1 MKLMKRILAIVCT
14 FVMIIS
20 MATGVNAVENT
31 STTSATQPKGSITL
45 ENAVVGDE
53 YKVYKILTL
62 ESYVKDKAYSYKRNG
77 DGWDKFINSTQGTQF
92 FESNENGYVKLKSTA
107 DNDTAARKIAIYAIG
122 FAQANRDTVTPTK
135 TVRAEATS
143 KTETTKVVF
152 NDLEL
157 GYYVVESTSGTACAI
172 TTTDPDATIKD
183 KHDNPS
189 VNKII
194 EHGGVVKGNQK
205 MNSVNLG
212 ETVYFET
219 TINVKPGAKNYVLHD
234 TMDSNLENFF
244 VYEVCCNLPNS
255 KNQNTSLATTG
266 AENEKM
272 VNVRPGAFNSEKPTD
287 GCTFELSFTN
297 LFYTTYRQQIDR
309 GDLTK
314 IYVKYY
320 ATVGNKAP
328 INTAMK
334 NTTYLTYGEN
344 NLETDKSETETYTYG
359 IPVYKYTG
367 TDTGLADA
375 KFILST
381 VENPTDKDAIKFTPN
396 GNIYR
401 YTNQTNADGNTTLV
415 SPTGEHLGHFEIQGL
430 EAGTYYLKETE
441 APKGYNKIQKSIKIE
456 ILEDGSIKV
465 DNNAITGDVRVQNNT
480 GSILP
485 STGGMGTT
493 LIYVV
498 GSILVL
504 ASGIVLFSKRKEG
517 TN

>member
-20 MATGVNAVENT
+20 MATGVNAVDNT
-31 STTSATQPKGSITL
+31 SAAAATQPKGSITL

-194 EHGGVVKGNQK
+194 EHGGVVKDNHK

-244 VYEVCCNLPNS
+244 VYEVYCNLPNS

-309 GDLTK
+309 GELTK

-359 IPVYKYTG
+359 IPVFKYTG
-367 TDTGLADA
+367 TNTPLADA
-375 KFILST
+375 KFILSK
-381 VENPTDKDAIKFTPN
+381 VENATEADAIKFTSN
-396 GNIYR
+396 GAFYR
-401 YTNQTNADGNTTLV
+401 YTVDQTNGGGNTTLV
-415 SPTGEHLGHFEIQGL
+415 SPTEGRFEIQGL

>member
-20 MATGVNAVENT
+20 MATGVNAVDNT
-31 STTSATQPKGSITL
+31 SAAAATQPKGSITL
-45 ENAVVGDE
+45 ENAVVGGE

-194 EHGGVVKGNQK
+194 EHGGVVKDNHK

-244 VYEVCCNLPNS
+244 VYEVYCNLPNS

-309 GDLTK
+309 GELTK

-359 IPVYKYTG
+359 IPVFKYTG
-367 TDTGLADA
+367 TNTPLADA
-375 KFILST
+375 KFILSK
-381 VENPTDKDAIKFTPN
+381 VENATEADAIKFTSN
-396 GNIYR
+396 GAFYR
-401 YTNQTNADGNTTLV
+401 YTIDQTNGGGNTTLV
-415 SPTGEHLGHFEIQGL
+415 SPTEGRFEIQGL

>member
-20 MATGVNAVENT
+20 MATGVNAVDNT
-31 STTSATQPKGSITL
+31 SAAAATQPKGSITL

-194 EHGGVVKGNQK
+194 EHGGVVKDNHK

-244 VYEVCCNLPNS
+244 VYEVYCNLPNS

-309 GDLTK
+309 GELTK

-359 IPVYKYTG
+359 IPVFKYTG
-367 TDTGLADA
+367 TNTPLADA
-375 KFILST
+375 KFILSK
-381 VENPTDKDAIKFTPN
+381 VENATEADAIKFTSN
-396 GNIYR
+396 GAFYR
-401 YTNQTNADGNTTLV
+401 YTIDQTNGGGNTTLV
-415 SPTGEHLGHFEIQGL
+415 SPTEGRFEIQGL

-504 ASGIVLFSKRKEG
+504 VSGIVLFSKRKEG

>member
-20 MATGVNAVENT
+20 MATGVNAVDNT
-31 STTSATQPKGSITL
+31 SAAAATQPKGSITL

-194 EHGGVVKGNQK
+194 EHGGVVKDNHK

-244 VYEVCCNLPNS
+244 VYEVYCNLPNS

-309 GDLTK
+309 GELTK

-359 IPVYKYTG
+359 IPVFKYTG
-367 TDTGLADA
+367 TNTPLADA
-375 KFILST
+375 KFILSK
-381 VENPTDKDAIKFTPN
+381 VETATEADAIKFTSN
-396 GNIYR
+396 GAFYR
-401 YTNQTNADGNTTLV
+401 YTIDQTNGGGNTTLV
-415 SPTGEHLGHFEIQGL
+415 SPTEGRFEIQGL

>member
-20 MATGVNAVENT
+20 MATGVNAVDNT
-31 STTSATQPKGSITL
+31 SAAAATQPKGSITL

-194 EHGGVVKGNQK
+194 EHGGVVKDNHK

-219 TINVKPGAKNYVLHD
+219 TINVKPGAKNYV
-234 TMDSNLENFF
+234 
-244 VYEVCCNLPNS
+244 
-255 KNQNTSLATTG
+255 
-266 AENEKM
+266 
-272 VNVRPGAFNSEKPTD
+272 
-287 GCTFELSFTN
+287 
-297 LFYTTYRQQIDR
+297 
-309 GDLTK
+309 
-314 IYVKYY
+314 
-320 ATVGNKAP
+320 
-328 INTAMK
+328 
-334 NTTYLTYGEN
+334 
-344 NLETDKSETETYTYG
+344 
-359 IPVYKYTG
+359 
-367 TDTGLADA
+367 
-375 KFILST
+375 
-381 VENPTDKDAIKFTPN
+381 
-396 GNIYR
+396 
-401 YTNQTNADGNTTLV
+401 
-415 SPTGEHLGHFEIQGL
+415 
-430 EAGTYYLKETE
+430 
-441 APKGYNKIQKSIKIE
+441 
-456 ILEDGSIKV
+456 
-465 DNNAITGDVRVQNNT
+465 
-480 GSILP
+480 
-485 STGGMGTT
+485 
-493 LIYVV
+493 
-498 GSILVL
+498 
-504 ASGIVLFSKRKEG
+504 
-517 TN
+517 

>member
-20 MATGVNAVENT
+20 MATGVNAVDNT
-31 STTSATQPKGSITL
+31 SAAAATQPKGSITL
-45 ENAVVGDE
+45 KNAVVGDE

-194 EHGGVVKGNQK
+194 EHGGVVKDNHK

-244 VYEVCCNLPNS
+244 VYEVYCNLPNS

-309 GDLTK
+309 GELTK

-359 IPVYKYTG
+359 IPVFKYTG
-367 TDTGLADA
+367 TNTPLADA
-375 KFILST
+375 KFILSK
-381 VENPTDKDAIKFTPN
+381 VENATEADAIKFTSN
-396 GNIYR
+396 GAFYR
-401 YTNQTNADGNTTLV
+401 YTIDQTNGGGNTTLV
-415 SPTGEHLGHFEIQGL
+415 SPTEGRFEIQGL

>member
-20 MATGVNAVENT
+20 MATGVNAVDNT
-31 STTSATQPKGSITL
+31 SAAAATQPKGSITL

-194 EHGGVVKGNQK
+194 EHGGVVKDNHK

-244 VYEVCCNLPNS
+244 VYEVYCNLPNS

-309 GDLTK
+309 GELTK

-344 NLETDKSETETYTYG
+344 NLETDKFETETYTYG
-359 IPVYKYTG
+359 IPVFKYTG
-367 TDTGLADA
+367 TNTPLADA
-375 KFILST
+375 KFILSK
-381 VENPTDKDAIKFTPN
+381 VENATEADAIKFTSN
-396 GNIYR
+396 GAFYR
-401 YTNQTNADGNTTLV
+401 YTIDQTNGGGNTTLV
-415 SPTGEHLGHFEIQGL
+415 SPTEGRFEIQGL

>member
-20 MATGVNAVENT
+20 MATGVNAVDNT
-31 STTSATQPKGSITL
+31 SAAAATQPKGSITL

-194 EHGGVVKGNQK
+194 EHGGVVKDNHK

-244 VYEVCCNLPNS
+244 VYEVYCNLPNS

-309 GDLTK
+309 GELTK

-359 IPVYKYTG
+359 IPVFKYTG
-367 TDTGLADA
+367 TNTPLADA
-375 KFILST
+375 KFILSK
-381 VENPTDKDAIKFTPN
+381 VENATEADAIKFTSN
-396 GNIYR
+396 GAFYR
-401 YTNQTNADGNTTLV
+401 YTIDQTNGGGNTTLV
-415 SPTGEHLGHFEIQGL
+415 SPTEGRFEIQGL

-441 APKGYNKIQKSIKIE
+441 APKDYNKIQKSIKIE

>member
-1 MKLMKRILAIVCT
+1 MKLLKRILAIVCT

-20 MATGVNAVENT
+20 MATGVNAVNDSSATATTT
-31 STTSATQPKGSITL
+31 STTGSITL

-107 DNDTAARKIAIYAIG
+107 YNDTAARKIAIYAIG
-122 FAQANRDTVTPTK
+122 FAQANRDTVRPTK

-194 EHGGVVKGNQK
+194 EHGGVVKDNK
-205 MNSVNLG
+205 TMNSVNLG

-234 TMDSNLENFF
+234 TMDSNLENFY
-244 VYEVCCNLPNS
+244 VYEVSCNLPNS

-272 VNVRPGAFNSEKPTD
+272 VSVRPGAFNSEKPTD

-309 GDLTK
+309 GELTK
-314 IYVKYY
+314 IYVKYF
-320 ATVGNKAP
+320 ATVGNKAQ

-359 IPVYKYTG
+359 IPVFKYTG
-367 TDTGLADA
+367 TNTPLADA
-375 KFILST
+375 KFILSK
-381 VENPTDKDAIKFTPN
+381 VENATEADAIKFTSN
-396 GNIYR
+396 GAFYR
-401 YTNQTNADGNTTLV
+401 YTIGQTNGGGNTTLV
-415 SPTGEHLGHFEIQGL
+415 SPTKGRFEIQGL

-456 ILEDGSIKV
+456 ILEGGSIKV

>member
-20 MATGVNAVENT
+20 MATGVNAVDNT
-31 STTSATQPKGSITL
+31 SAAAATQPKGSITL

-194 EHGGVVKGNQK
+194 EHGGVVKDNHK
-205 MNSVNLG
+205 MNSVNLS

-244 VYEVCCNLPNS
+244 VYEVYCNLPNS

-309 GDLTK
+309 GELTK

-359 IPVYKYTG
+359 IPVFKYTG
-367 TDTGLADA
+367 TNTPLADA
-375 KFILST
+375 KFILSK
-381 VENPTDKDAIKFTPN
+381 VENATEADAIKFTSN
-396 GNIYR
+396 GAFYR
-401 YTNQTNADGNTTLV
+401 YTIDQTNGGGNTTLV
-415 SPTGEHLGHFEIQGL
+415 SPTEGRFEIQGL

>member
-20 MATGVNAVENT
+20 MATGVNAVDNT
-31 STTSATQPKGSITL
+31 SAAAATQPKGSITL

-62 ESYVKDKAYSYKRNG
+62 ESCVKDKAYSYKRNG

-194 EHGGVVKGNQK
+194 EHGGVVKDNHK

-244 VYEVCCNLPNS
+244 VYEVYCNLPNS

-309 GDLTK
+309 GELTK

-359 IPVYKYTG
+359 IPVFKYTG
-367 TDTGLADA
+367 TNTPLADA
-375 KFILST
+375 KFILSK
-381 VENPTDKDAIKFTPN
+381 VENATEADAIKFTSN
-396 GNIYR
+396 GAFYR
-401 YTNQTNADGNTTLV
+401 YTIDQTNGGGNTTLV
-415 SPTGEHLGHFEIQGL
+415 SPTEGRFEIQGL

>member
-20 MATGVNAVENT
+20 MATGVNAVDNT
-31 STTSATQPKGSITL
+31 SAAAATQPKGSITL

-194 EHGGVVKGNQK
+194 EHGGVVKDNHK

-244 VYEVCCNLPNS
+244 VYEVYCNLPNS

-287 GCTFELSFTN
+287 VCTFELSFTN

-309 GDLTK
+309 DELTK

-359 IPVYKYTG
+359 IPVFKYTG
-367 TDTGLADA
+367 TNTPLADA
-375 KFILST
+375 KFILSK
-381 VENPTDKDAIKFTPN
+381 VENATEADAIKFTSN
-396 GNIYR
+396 GAFYR
-401 YTNQTNADGNTTLV
+401 YTIDQTNGGGNTTLV
-415 SPTGEHLGHFEIQGL
+415 SPTEGRFEIQGL

>member
-20 MATGVNAVENT
+20 MATGVNAVDNT
-31 STTSATQPKGSITL
+31 SAAAATQPKGSITL

-107 DNDTAARKIAIYAIG
+107 DNDTAARKIPVYAIG

-194 EHGGVVKGNQK
+194 EHGGVVKDNHK

-244 VYEVCCNLPNS
+244 VYEVYCNLPNS

-309 GDLTK
+309 GELTK

-359 IPVYKYTG
+359 IPVFKYTG
-367 TDTGLADA
+367 TNTPLADA
-375 KFILST
+375 KFILSK
-381 VENPTDKDAIKFTPN
+381 VENATEADAIKFTSN
-396 GNIYR
+396 GAFYR
-401 YTNQTNADGNTTLV
+401 YTIDQTNGGGNTTLV
-415 SPTGEHLGHFEIQGL
+415 SPTEGRFEIQGL

>member
-20 MATGVNAVENT
+20 MATGVNAVDNT
-31 STTSATQPKGSITL
+31 SAAAATQPKGSTTL

-194 EHGGVVKGNQK
+194 EHGGVVKDNHK

-244 VYEVCCNLPNS
+244 VYEVYCNLPNS

-309 GDLTK
+309 GELTK

-359 IPVYKYTG
+359 IPVFKYTG
-367 TDTGLADA
+367 TNTPLADA
-375 KFILST
+375 KFILSK
-381 VENPTDKDAIKFTPN
+381 VENATEADAIKFTSN
-396 GNIYR
+396 GAFYR
-401 YTNQTNADGNTTLV
+401 YTIDQTNGGGNTTLV
-415 SPTGEHLGHFEIQGL
+415 SPTEGRFEIQGL

>member
-20 MATGVNAVENT
+20 MATGVNAVDNT
-31 STTSATQPKGSITL
+31 SAAAATQPKGSITL

-194 EHGGVVKGNQK
+194 EHGGVVKDNHK

-244 VYEVCCNLPNS
+244 VYEVYCNLPNS

-309 GDLTK
+309 GELTK

-359 IPVYKYTG
+359 IPVFKYTG
-367 TDTGLADA
+367 TNTPLADA
-375 KFILST
+375 KFILSK
-381 VENPTDKDAIKFTPN
+381 VENATEADAIKFTSN
-396 GNIYR
+396 GAFYR
-401 YTNQTNADGNTTLV
+401 YTIDQTNGGGNTTLV
-415 SPTGEHLGHFEIQGL
+415 SPTEGRFEIQGL

-441 APKGYNKIQKSIKIE
+441 ALKGYNKIQKSIKIE

>member
-1 MKLMKRILAIVCT
+1 MKLLKRILAIVCT

-20 MATGVNAVENT
+20 MATGVNAVNDSSATATTT
-31 STTSATQPKGSITL
+31 STTGSITL

-107 DNDTAARKIAIYAIG
+107 YNDTAARKIAIYAIG
-122 FAQANRDTVTPTK
+122 FAQANRDTVRPTK

-194 EHGGVVKGNQK
+194 EHGGVVKDNK
-205 MNSVNLG
+205 TMNSVNLG

-234 TMDSNLENFF
+234 TMDSNLENFY
-244 VYEVCCNLPNS
+244 VYEVSCNLPNS

-272 VNVRPGAFNSEKPTD
+272 VSVRPGAFNSEKPTD

-309 GDLTK
+309 GELTK
-314 IYVKYY
+314 IYVKYF
-320 ATVGNKAP
+320 ATVGNKAQ

-334 NTTYLTYGEN
+334 NTTYLTDGEN

-359 IPVYKYTG
+359 IPVFKYTG
-367 TDTGLADA
+367 TNTPLADA
-375 KFILST
+375 KFILSK
-381 VENPTDKDAIKFTPN
+381 VENATEADAIKFTSN
-396 GNIYR
+396 GAFYR
-401 YTNQTNADGNTTLV
+401 YTIDQTNGGGNTTLV
-415 SPTGEHLGHFEIQGL
+415 SPTKGRFEIQGL

-456 ILEDGSIKV
+456 ILEGGSIKV

>member
-20 MATGVNAVENT
+20 MATGVNAVDNT
-31 STTSATQPKGSITL
+31 SAAAATQPKGSITL

-194 EHGGVVKGNQK
+194 EHGGVVKDNHK

-244 VYEVCCNLPNS
+244 VYEVYCNLPNS

-309 GDLTK
+309 GELTK

-359 IPVYKYTG
+359 IPVFKYTG
-367 TDTGLADA
+367 TNTPLADA
-375 KFILST
+375 KFILSK
-381 VENPTDKDAIKFTPN
+381 VENATEADAIKFTSN
-396 GNIYR
+396 SAFYR
-401 YTNQTNADGNTTLV
+401 YTIDQTNGGGNTTLV
-415 SPTGEHLGHFEIQGL
+415 SPTEGRFEIQGL

>member
-20 MATGVNAVENT
+20 MATGVNAVDNT
-31 STTSATQPKGSITL
+31 SAAAATQPKGSITL

-183 KHDNPS
+183 KHDNPT

-194 EHGGVVKGNQK
+194 EHGGVVKDNHK

-244 VYEVCCNLPNS
+244 VYEVYCNLPNS

-309 GDLTK
+309 GELTK

-359 IPVYKYTG
+359 IPVFKYTG
-367 TDTGLADA
+367 TNTPLADA
-375 KFILST
+375 KFILSK
-381 VENPTDKDAIKFTPN
+381 VENATEVDAIKFTSN
-396 GNIYR
+396 GAFYR
-401 YTNQTNADGNTTLV
+401 YTIDQTNGGGNTTLV
-415 SPTGEHLGHFEIQGL
+415 SPTEGRFEIQGL

>member
-20 MATGVNAVENT
+20 MATGVNAVDNT
-31 STTSATQPKGSITL
+31 SAAAATQPKGSITL

-92 FESNENGYVKLKSTA
+92 FELNENGYVKLKSTA

-194 EHGGVVKGNQK
+194 EHGGVVKDNHK

-244 VYEVCCNLPNS
+244 VYEVYCNLPNS

-309 GDLTK
+309 GELTK

-359 IPVYKYTG
+359 IPVFKYTG
-367 TDTGLADA
+367 TNTPLADA
-375 KFILST
+375 KFILSK
-381 VENPTDKDAIKFTPN
+381 VENATEADAIKFTSN
-396 GNIYR
+396 GAFYR
-401 YTNQTNADGNTTLV
+401 YTIDQTNGGGNTTLV
-415 SPTGEHLGHFEIQGL
+415 SPTEGRFEIQGL

>member
-20 MATGVNAVENT
+20 MATGVNAVDNT
-31 STTSATQPKGSITL
+31 SAAAATQPKGSITL

-194 EHGGVVKGNQK
+194 EHGGVVKDNHK

-244 VYEVCCNLPNS
+244 VYEVYCNLPNS

-309 GDLTK
+309 GELTK
-314 IYVKYY
+314 IYVKYC

-359 IPVYKYTG
+359 IPVFKYTG
-367 TDTGLADA
+367 TNTPLADA
-375 KFILST
+375 KFILSK
-381 VENPTDKDAIKFTPN
+381 VENATEADAIKFTSN
-396 GNIYR
+396 GAFYR
-401 YTNQTNADGNTTLV
+401 YTIDQTNGGGNTTLV
-415 SPTGEHLGHFEIQGL
+415 SPTEGRFEIQGL

>member
-20 MATGVNAVENT
+20 MATGVNAVGPAATTT
-31 STTSATQPKGSITL
+31 STKGSITL
-45 ENAVVGDE
+45 ENAVVGEE

-77 DGWDKFINSTQGTQF
+77 DVWDNFVNSTQGTQF

-122 FAQANRDTVTPTK
+122 FAQANRETVTPTK
-135 TVRAEATS
+135 KVTAT
-143 KTETTKVVF
+143 TTTVVF
-152 NDLEL
+152 DGLDL

-172 TTTDPDATIKD
+172 TTTDPDATIKN

-194 EHGGVVKGNQK
+194 EHGGVVKDNHK

-219 TINVKPGAKNYVLHD
+219 TINVKKGAKKYVLHD

-244 VYEVCCNLPNS
+244 VYEVYCNLTDAKK
-255 KNQNTSLATTG
+255 KNISLPTTG
-266 AENEKM
+266 NEQM

-287 GCTFELSFTN
+287 GCTFELSFTD

-309 GDLTK
+309 GELTK

-344 NLETDKSETETYTYG
+344 NLKTDKSETETYTYG
-359 IPVYKYTG
+359 IPVFKYTG

-375 KFILST
+375 KFILSK
-381 VENPTDKDAIKFTPN
+381 VENATEADAMKFTSN
-396 GNIYR
+396 GHIYR
-401 YTNQTNADGNTTLV
+401 YTVDQTNGGGNTTLV
-415 SPTGEHLGHFEIQGL
+415 SPTDGHFEINGL

-441 APKGYNKIQKSIKIE
+441 APKGYNKIQKSIKVQ
-456 ILEDGSIKV
+456 ILENGSIKV

-504 ASGIVLFSKRKEG
+504 ASGMVLFNKRKEG

>member
-1 MKLMKRILAIVCT
+1 MKRILAIVCT

-20 MATGVNAVENT
+20 MATGVNAVDNT
-31 STTSATQPKGSITL
+31 SAAAATQPKGSITL

-194 EHGGVVKGNQK
+194 EHGGVVKDNHK

-244 VYEVCCNLPNS
+244 VYEVYCNLPNS

-309 GDLTK
+309 GELTK

-359 IPVYKYTG
+359 IPVFKYTG
-367 TDTGLADA
+367 TNTPLADA
-375 KFILST
+375 KFILSK
-381 VENPTDKDAIKFTPN
+381 VETATEADAIKFTSN
-396 GNIYR
+396 GAFYR
-401 YTNQTNADGNTTLV
+401 YTIDQTNGGGNTTLV
-415 SPTGEHLGHFEIQGL
+415 SPTEGRFEIQGL

>member
-20 MATGVNAVENT
+20 MATGVNAVGPAATTT
-31 STTSATQPKGSITL
+31 STKGSITL
-45 ENAVVGDE
+45 ENAVVGEE

-77 DGWDKFINSTQGTQF
+77 DVWDNFVNSTQGTQF

-122 FAQANRDTVTPTK
+122 FAQANRETVTPTK
-135 TVRAEATS
+135 KVTAT
-143 KTETTKVVF
+143 TTTVVF
-152 NDLEL
+152 DGLDL

-172 TTTDPDATIKD
+172 TTTDPDATIKN

-194 EHGGVVKGNQK
+194 EHGGVVKDNHK

-219 TINVKPGAKNYVLHD
+219 TINVKKGAKKYVLHD

-244 VYEVCCNLPNS
+244 VYEVYCNLTDAKK
-255 KNQNTSLATTG
+255 KNISLPTTG
-266 AENEKM
+266 NEQM

-287 GCTFELSFTN
+287 GCTFELSFTD

-309 GDLTK
+309 GELTK

-344 NLETDKSETETYTYG
+344 NLKTDKSETETYTYG
-359 IPVYKYTG
+359 IPVFKYTG

-375 KFILST
+375 KFILSK
-381 VENPTDKDAIKFTPN
+381 VENATEADAMKFTSN
-396 GNIYR
+396 GYIYR
-401 YTNQTNADGNTTLV
+401 YTVDQTNGGGNTTLV
-415 SPTGEHLGHFEIQGL
+415 SPTDGHFEINGL

-441 APKGYNKIQKSIKIE
+441 APKGYNKIQKSIKVQ
-456 ILEDGSIKV
+456 ILENGSIKV

-504 ASGIVLFSKRKEG
+504 ASGMVLFNKRKEG

>member
-20 MATGVNAVENT
+20 MATGVNAVDNT
-31 STTSATQPKGSITL
+31 SAAAATQPKGSITL

-194 EHGGVVKGNQK
+194 EHGGVVKDNHK

-234 TMDSNLENFF
+234 TVDSNLENFF
-244 VYEVCCNLPNS
+244 VYEVYCNLPNS

-309 GDLTK
+309 GELTK

-359 IPVYKYTG
+359 IPVFKYTG
-367 TDTGLADA
+367 TNTPLADA
-375 KFILST
+375 KFILSK
-381 VENPTDKDAIKFTPN
+381 VENATEADAIKFTSN
-396 GNIYR
+396 GAFYR
-401 YTNQTNADGNTTLV
+401 YTIDQTNGGGNTTLV
-415 SPTGEHLGHFEIQGL
+415 SPTEGRFEIQGL

>member
-1 MKLMKRILAIVCT
+1 MKLLKRILAIVCT

-20 MATGVNAVENT
+20 MATGVNAVNDSSATATTT
-31 STTSATQPKGSITL
+31 STTGSITL

-107 DNDTAARKIAIYAIG
+107 YNDTAARKIAIYAIG
-122 FAQANRDTVTPTK
+122 FAQANRDTVRPTK

-194 EHGGVVKGNQK
+194 EHGGVVKDNK
-205 MNSVNLG
+205 TMNSVNLG

-234 TMDSNLENFF
+234 TMDSNLENFY
-244 VYEVCCNLPNS
+244 VYEVSCNLPNS

-272 VNVRPGAFNSEKPTD
+272 VSVRPGAFNSEKPTD

-309 GDLTK
+309 GEWTK
-314 IYVKYY
+314 IYVKYF
-320 ATVGNKAP
+320 ATVGNKAQ

-359 IPVYKYTG
+359 IPVFKYTG
-367 TDTGLADA
+367 TNTPLADA
-375 KFILST
+375 KFILSK
-381 VENPTDKDAIKFTPN
+381 VENATEADAIKFTSN
-396 GNIYR
+396 GAFYR
-401 YTNQTNADGNTTLV
+401 YTIDQTNGGGNTTLV
-415 SPTGEHLGHFEIQGL
+415 SPTKGRFEIQGL

-456 ILEDGSIKV
+456 ILEGGSIKV

>member
-20 MATGVNAVENT
+20 MATGVNAVDNT
-31 STTSATQPKGSITL
+31 SAAAATQPKGSITL

-107 DNDTAARKIAIYAIG
+107 DNDIAARKIAIYAIG

-194 EHGGVVKGNQK
+194 EHGGVVKDNHK

-244 VYEVCCNLPNS
+244 VYEVYCNLPNS

-309 GDLTK
+309 GELTK

-359 IPVYKYTG
+359 IPVFKYTG
-367 TDTGLADA
+367 TNTPLADA
-375 KFILST
+375 KFILSK
-381 VENPTDKDAIKFTPN
+381 VENATEADAIKFTSN
-396 GNIYR
+396 GAFYR
-401 YTNQTNADGNTTLV
+401 YTIDQTNGGGNTTLV
-415 SPTGEHLGHFEIQGL
+415 SPTEGRFEIQGL